1 MIVYVFKRFQLRLE
15 GGKLNLLSIYW
26 DSSFL
31 SQQGPLNVS
40 REQTLA
46 TLSYLSQH

>member
-1 MIVYVFKRFQLRLE
+1 MIIYIFKRFQL
-15 GGKLNLLSIYW
+15 GPGKGKLNLLSIYW
-26 DSSFL
+26 DSFFH

-46 TLSYLSQH
+46 T